1 MHEKSIHWVAL
12 LALSLVVAPAATQGQ
27 VVNLVQNPSFEEDEI
42 ILDDP
47 AWDKWW
53 TWGEDTGVKST
64 VWFDKNECIDGVRS
78 LRVDPK
84 GTANWHF
91 VVLYTPIPQKV
102 DAKYTVSFWAKAQ
115 ASRPLSAEMAA
126 TVGSVKWGYTDFQIT
141 TDWAEYKFTSVSQN
155 AMVKLGIW
163 CAGSEIP
170 LWLDFVN
177 VYEGEYVPGI
187 KPSKGASPGRADQPT
202 AVDKA
207 AAEPLL
213 FAGRPGH
220 NGQVN
225 AVVFAPGGRTVASG
239 SADNTVQ
246 LWQAT
251 NGSCVRRL
259 LGHQGWVMCV
269 AFSPDGTTLA
279 SGGEDKTVRLWRVTD
294 GRCLREL
301 SGHTNAVVAVA
312 FSPDGATLATG
323 SLDDSIRLWR
333 VSDGVVLR
341 TLLGHADFVNSVAF
355 SPDGKM
361 LASGGDDRTIKLWR
375 VADGAELMTLTGH
388 QDYVASVAFSPDGQR
403 LASGGGAQ
411 DKTVR
416 LWRVPDGILERSWEA
431 SAEAVKSVAFSPD
444 GATLA
449 SGGGRGDHSI
459 GLWQVNQGTLLRKIA
474 GIALVPPSVLLT
486 YSAGPKQITGH
497 SGSVLSVAFSPDGT
511 TLVTGSMDK
520 TLRLW
525 RVADGAPLWMTPGQ

>member
-1 MHEKSIHWVAL
+1 MRRSCPKGVCVSGLFLFVLAMSCHSTAERAGKQTDLSGDWWGSDWGWVTL
-12 LALSLVVAPAATQGQ
+12 QGNRGTYTYSNGPQ
-27 VVNLVQNPSFEEDEI
+27 PGKLEFHRTAENTYRG
-42 ILDDP
+42 
-47 AWDKWW
+47 
-53 TWGEDTGVKST
+53 TWGDQKEH
-64 VWFDKNECIDGVRS
+64 
-78 LRVDPK
+78 
-84 GTANWHF
+84 GTMSF
-91 VVLYTPIPQKV
+91 
-102 DAKYTVSFWAKAQ
+102 TVSEDGQKI
-115 ASRPLSAEMAA
+115 
-126 TVGSVKWGYTDFQIT
+126 VGTYTNDK
-141 TDWAEYKFTSVSQN
+141 DRR
-155 AMVKLGIW
+155 
-163 CAGSEIP
+163 IP
-170 LWLDFVN
+170 PEPGTILWVRKSWH
-177 VYEGEYVPGI
+177 E
-187 KPSKGASPGRADQPT
+187 
-202 AVDKA
+202 
-207 AAEPLL
+207 
-213 FAGRPGH
+213 
-220 NGQVN
+220 GQVN
-225 AVVFAPGGRTVASG
+225 AVAFSPDGRTVASG
-239 SADNTVQ
+239 SADRTVQ

-279 SGGEDKTVRLWRVTD
+279 SGSEDKTVRLWRVTD

-341 TLLGHADFVNSVAF
+341 TLLGHGDFVNSVAF

-403 LASGGGAQ
+403 LASGGGMW

-431 SAEAVKSVAFSPD
+431 SSGAVKSVAFSPD

-511 TLVTGSMDK
+511 TLVTGSIDK
-520 TLRLW
+520 TLRMW